1 MVETLLF
8 RKNWIEWTNQRRL
21 TVKSWSLLLC
31 SFAKRMCRKR
41 HIRKVEKSDLTKLD
55 FSIFCES
62 LRWRVSQK
70 PMDCK
75 CRQLTMWSSLSGR
88 STEGGKPF
96 VHGYRECNIPVQ
108 VKGGSLAQL
117 SGVSPL
123 STGYY
128 LSQNCSKDGSF
139 AAPFPCGENLNGG

>member
-1 MVETLLF
+1 MNKPKATNRKKLVAFALLICKADVSETAYPKSGEIRFDEIGLLHF
-8 RKNWIEWTNQRRL
+8 
-21 TVKSWSLLLC
+21 
-31 SFAKRMCRKR
+31 
-41 HIRKVEKSDLTKLD
+41 
-55 FSIFCES
+55 FCES

-70 PMDCK
+70 PMDCE

-128 LSQNCSKDGSF
+128 LSQNCSKD
-139 AAPFPCGENLNGG
+139 AASLPLPCGENLNGG

>member
-1 MVETLLF
+1 
-8 RKNWIEWTNQRRL
+8 
-21 TVKSWSLLLC
+21 
-31 SFAKRMCRKR
+31 
-41 HIRKVEKSDLTKLD
+41 
-55 FSIFCES
+55 
-62 LRWRVSQK
+62 
-70 PMDCK
+70 
-75 CRQLTMWSSLSGR
+75 MWSSLSGR

-128 LSQNCSKDGSF
+128 LSQNCSKD
-139 AAPFPCGENLNGG
+139 AASLPLSPAGKI